1 MKLRITISKYHF
13 WYLCLI
19 SLQIILLSIQIQVN
33 SLLKN
38 FRIDRTFFSFLELDI
53 QIIYYLSI
61 LIFKHF
67 RILLVLWGHK
77 REYSAP
83 AIIIPI
89 EFKRH
94 SCVHLPAIRRF
105 VYKGKIKRESRRAG
119 KEQKK
124 EEEGGGGGGPPD
136 RRFKNLTDR
145 RLKRSSTVD
154 EAEPT

>member
-1 MKLRITISKYHF
+1 MKLRITISKYHW
-13 WYLCLI
+13 WYLSLI

-89 EFKRH
+89 EIKRH
-94 SCVHLPAIRRF
+94 SSIHLPAIRRF
-105 VYKGKIKRESRRAG
+105 FKGKIKRESRRTG

-124 EEEGGGGGGPPD
+124 KKKEWEEGD
-136 RRFKNLTDR
+136 RLIAGSRISRTG
-145 RLKRSSTVD
+145 V
-154 EAEPT
+154 

>member
-1 MKLRITISKYHF
+1 MKSRITISKYHP
-13 WYLCLI
+13 WYLSLI
-19 SLQIILLSIQIQVN
+19 SLQIMLLPIQIRVN
-33 SLLKN
+33 SRLKN
-38 FRIDRTFFSFLELDI
+38 FRIDRTFFSFLELHI

-124 EEEGGGGGGPPD
+124 KKKKEEEEGD
-136 RRFKNLTDR
+136 RLIAGSRISRTG
-145 RLKRSSTVD
+145 V
-154 EAEPT
+154 

>member
-1 MKLRITISKYHF
+1 MKSRITISKYHP
-13 WYLCLI
+13 WYLSLI
-19 SLQIILLSIQIQVN
+19 SLQIMLLPIQIRVN
-33 SLLKN
+33 SRLKN

-94 SCVHLPAIRRF
+94 SCVHLPAIRRS

-124 EEEGGGGGGPPD
+124 KKKEEEEGD
-136 RRFKNLTDR
+136 RLIAGSRISRTG
-145 RLKRSSTVD
+145 V
-154 EAEPT
+154 

>member
-1 MKLRITISKYHF
+1 M
-13 WYLCLI
+13 
-19 SLQIILLSIQIQVN
+19 LLPIQIRVN
-33 SLLKN
+33 SRLKN

-124 EEEGGGGGGPPD
+124 KKKEEEEGD
-136 RRFKNLTDR
+136 RLIAGSRISRTG
-145 RLKRSSTVD
+145 V
-154 EAEPT
+154 

>member
-1 MKLRITISKYHF
+1 MKSRITISKYHP
-13 WYLCLI
+13 WYLSLI
-19 SLQIILLSIQIQVN
+19 SLQIMLLPIQIRVN
-33 SLLKN
+33 SRLKN

-67 RILLVLWGHK
+67 RILLVLRGHK

-124 EEEGGGGGGPPD
+124 KKKEEEEGD
-136 RRFKNLTDR
+136 RLIAGSRISRTG
-145 RLKRSSTVD
+145 V
-154 EAEPT
+154 

>member
-77 REYSAP
+77 GDYSAP

-124 EEEGGGGGGPPD
+124 KKKEEEEGD
-136 RRFKNLTDR
+136 RLIAGSRISRTG
-145 RLKRSSTVD
+145 V
-154 EAEPT
+154 

>member
-1 MKLRITISKYHF
+1 MKLRITISKYHW
-13 WYLCLI
+13 WYLSLI
-19 SLQIILLSIQIQVN
+19 SLQIILLSIQIRVN

-77 REYSAP
+77 GDYSAP

-89 EFKRH
+89 EIKRH
-94 SCVHLPAIRRF
+94 SFIHSPAIRLF
-105 VYKGKIKRESRRAG
+105 FKGKIKRESRRTG

-124 EEEGGGGGGPPD
+124 KKKEEEEGD
-136 RRFKNLTDR
+136 RLIAGSRISRTG
-145 RLKRSSTVD
+145 V
-154 EAEPT
+154 